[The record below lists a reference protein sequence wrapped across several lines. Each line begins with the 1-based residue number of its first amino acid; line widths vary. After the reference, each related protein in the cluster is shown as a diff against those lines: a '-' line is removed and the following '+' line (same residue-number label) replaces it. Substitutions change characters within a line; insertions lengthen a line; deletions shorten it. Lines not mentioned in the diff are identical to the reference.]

1 MSDTPSLT
9 PPWLAKLN
17 AQHAQA
23 ESAISHTPLETTP
36 SPVQQS
42 NSPTQIEPPI
52 EIEFKTESGSVTTN
66 SPELKSAINV
76 LVSEDIP
83 PGHYNAVI
91 QEDPASGNNVVK
103 PVGVAIQ
110 FDAAAFAQA
119 IGGGSRAEA
128 SAESPVDKVE
138 LNQSFGKLGCDARE
152 LYSQPC
158 NWSGLGTHGSV
169 ELDAD
174 AAKLEAMVGAGADGP
189 TLEDVGLDQEYKEH
203 LLSNPASQF
212 QQEYPLEDGPGEED
226 GPWAPGW
233 AERSGDVSTPH
244 FKVDPLLSDAEI
256 PCMSSD
262 WKPPVHVELPEVV
275 DVESKPLVQPASS
288 VVDYVSADKDQ
299 PVVSEEEY
307 YAAIVA
313 QLRPS
318 NPTEASLIERL
329 RLFQSQY
336 VGLITT
342 PEQAIDHI
350 AQCRRDNNPIGG
362 SEAVELSAQ
371 STSLKHKQYIERR
384 YAPHK
389 LKREAVEAARKGWKD
404 AIAQKEAAMKQW
416 EAFVKWHHDN
426 YAQMKKMPVESFQ
439 SQQGGESD
447 AQSD

>member
-66 SPELKSAINV
+66 SPELQSAINV

-91 QEDPASGNNVVK
+91 QEDHASGNNVVK

-138 LNQSFGKLGCDARE
+138 LNQSFGKLGSDARE

-158 NWSGLGTHGSV
+158 NWSGLGTHGSA

-174 AAKLEAMVGAGADGP
+174 AAKVEAMVGDGAAGP
-189 TLEDVGLDQEYKEH
+189 TLEDVGL
-203 LLSNPASQF
+203 N
-212 QQEYPLEDGPGEED
+212 QEYPLEDGPGEED

-233 AERSGDVSTPH
+233 AERSGDVSTTH
-244 FKVDPLLSDAEI
+244 HKVDPLLSDAEI
-256 PCMSSD
+256 PGMPND

-275 DVESKPLVQPASS
+275 DVGPK
-288 VVDYVSADKDQ
+288 VVEYVSADKDE
-299 PVVSEEEY
+299 PKISEEAY
-307 YAAIVA
+307 YAAIVE
-313 QLRPS
+313 QLAPS
-318 NPTEASLIERL
+318 NPTEAKLIARL

-350 AQCRRDNNPIGG
+350 AQCRRDNVPIGG
-362 SEAVELSAQ
+362 VDAVELSAQ

-389 LKREAVEAARKGWKD
+389 AKREQVELARKGWKD
-404 AIAQKEAAMKQW
+404 AIAQREAALKKW
-416 EAFVKWHHDN
+416 DAFVKWHHDN
-426 YAQMKKMPVESFQ
+426 YNRIKKMPAECFIGI
-439 SQQGGESD
+439 QGEQDGN
-447 AQSD
+447 

>member
-1 MSDTPSLT
+1 MSNPTNPNNPQGSFQ

-17 AQHAQA
+17 AASEQV
-23 ESAISHTPLETTP
+23 EKAISHTP
-36 SPVQQS
+36 
-42 NSPTQIEPPI
+42 I
-52 EIEFKTESGSVTTN
+52 EIETKTETPVENPVQVSL
-66 SPELKSAINV
+66 PE
-76 LVSEDIP
+76 EIP
-83 PGHYNAVI
+83 PGIYDAVI
-91 QEDPASGNNVVK
+91 QSDSAGNNVVK
-103 PVGVAIQ
+103 PVGVRLE
-110 FDAAAFAQA
+110 FNAAEFAQA
-119 IGGGSRAEA
+119 IGRGSRAEA
-128 SAESPVDKVE
+128 DVE
-138 LNQSFGKLGCDARE
+138 
-152 LYSQPC
+152 
-158 NWSGLGTHGSV
+158 
-169 ELDAD
+169 
-174 AAKLEAMVGAGADGP
+174 VGASDAIP
-189 TLEDVGLDQEYKEH
+189 TPDAKSLY
-203 LLSNPASQF
+203 
-212 QQEYPLEDGPGEED
+212 YYDGPGEED

-233 AERSGDVSTPH
+233 AERCGSHGSPELDADATKLEAMAGESAAGPTFGDLQTPH
-244 FKVDPLLSDAEI
+244 FQSVSEAMLPDDQI
-256 PCMSSD
+256 PDMPAD
-262 WKPPVHVELPEVV
+262 WKPPVVVDLPEMV
-275 DVESKPLVQPASS
+275 DVESKPLVQPAST

-389 LKREAVEAARKGWKD
+389 AKREAVEAARNGWKD

-416 EAFVKWHHDN
+416 DAFVKWHHDN
-426 YAQMKKMPVESFQ
+426 YAQLKKTPVECFQ

>member
-1 MSDTPSLT
+1 MSNPNNPNNPQGSFQ

-17 AQHAQA
+17 AASAQA
-23 ESAISHTPLETTP
+23 EQAISHTP
-36 SPVQQS
+36 
-42 NSPTQIEPPI
+42 I
-52 EIEFKTESGSVTTN
+52 EIETKTETPVANPVQVSVQ
-66 SPELKSAINV
+66 E
-76 LVSEDIP
+76 EIP
-83 PGHYNAVI
+83 PGIYDAVI
-91 QEDPASGNNVVK
+91 QSDSAGNNVVK
-103 PVGVAIQ
+103 PVGARLE
-110 FDAAAFAQA
+110 FNAAEFAQA
-119 IGGGSRAEA
+119 IGRGSRAEA
-128 SAESPVDKVE
+128 DVEVGASDAIPTPEGISEDGGLIEFKTVSVDPDYRYAD
-138 LNQSFGKLGCDARE
+138 NSIQSFGKLGAKS
-152 LYSQPC
+152 LY
-158 NWSGLGTHGSV
+158 
-169 ELDAD
+169 
-174 AAKLEAMVGAGADGP
+174 
-189 TLEDVGLDQEYKEH
+189 Y
-203 LLSNPASQF
+203 
-212 QQEYPLEDGPGEED
+212 DGPGEED

-233 AERSGDVSTPH
+233 AERCGSHGSPELDADAAKLEAMAGEGAAGPTFGDLQTPH
-244 FKVDPLLSDAEI
+244 FQSVSEAMLPDDQI
-256 PCMSSD
+256 PGMPTD
-262 WKPPVHVELPEVV
+262 WKPPVVVDLPEVV

-288 VVDYVSADKDQ
+288 VVDYVSEDKDQ

-416 EAFVKWHHDN
+416 DAFVKWHHNN

>member
-1 MSDTPSLT
+1 MSNPTNPNNPQGSFQ

-17 AQHAQA
+17 AASEQV
-23 ESAISHTPLETTP
+23 EKAISHTP
-36 SPVQQS
+36 
-42 NSPTQIEPPI
+42 I
-52 EIEFKTESGSVTTN
+52 EIETKTETPVANPVQVSV
-66 SPELKSAINV
+66 PE
-76 LVSEDIP
+76 EIP
-83 PGHYNAVI
+83 LGIYDAVI
-91 QEDPASGNNVVK
+91 QSDSAGNNVVK
-103 PVGVAIQ
+103 PVGVRLE
-110 FDAAAFAQA
+110 FNAAEFAQA
-119 IGGGSRAEA
+119 IGRGSRGEA
-128 SAESPVDKVE
+128 DVESPVLDEEYKDQLLSKDKVQ
-138 LNQSFGKLGCDARE
+138 LNQEFGLLGQRDCEHVDHGFNKVLNYGGHGDHE
-152 LYSQPC
+152 L
-158 NWSGLGTHGSV
+158 
-169 ELDAD
+169 
-174 AAKLEAMVGAGADGP
+174 
-189 TLEDVGLDQEYKEH
+189 
-203 LLSNPASQF
+203 
-212 QQEYPLEDGPGEED
+212 DGPGEED

-233 AERSGDVSTPH
+233 AERCGSHGSPELDADAAKLEAMAGEGAAGPTFGDLQTPH
-244 FKVDPLLSDAEI
+244 FQSVSEAMFPDDQI
-256 PCMSSD
+256 PGMPTD
-262 WKPPVHVELPEVV
+262 WKPPVVVDLPEVV

-416 EAFVKWHHDN
+416 DAFVKWHHDN

>member
-9 PPWLAKLN
+9 PPWLSKLN

-66 SPELKSAINV
+66 SPELQSAINV

-110 FDAAAFAQA
+110 FDVAAFAQA

-158 NWSGLGTHGSV
+158 NWSGLGTHGSA

-174 AAKLEAMVGAGADGP
+174 AAKVEAMVGAGADGP
-189 TLEDVGLDQEYKEH
+189 TLEDVGL
-203 LLSNPASQF
+203 N
-212 QQEYPLEDGPGEED
+212 QEYPLEDGPGEED

-233 AERSGDVSTPH
+233 EERSGDVSTPH
-244 FKVDPLLSDAEI
+244 HKVDPLLSDAEI
-256 PCMSSD
+256 PGMTND

-275 DVESKPLVQPASS
+275 DVGPK
-288 VVDYVSADKDQ
+288 VVEYVSADKDE
-299 PVVSEEEY
+299 PKISEEAY
-307 YAAIVA
+307 YAAIVE
-313 QLRPS
+313 QLAPS
-318 NPTEASLIERL
+318 NPTEAKLIARL

-350 AQCRRDNNPIGG
+350 AQCRRDNVPIGG
-362 SEAVELSAQ
+362 VDAVELSAQ

-389 LKREAVEAARKGWKD
+389 AKREQVELARKGWKD
-404 AIAQKEAAMKQW
+404 AIAQREAALKEW
-416 EAFVKWHHDN
+416 DSFVKWHHDN
-426 YAQMKKMPVESFQ
+426 YNRIKKMPAECFIGI
-439 SQQGGESD
+439 QGEQDGN
-447 AQSD
+447 

>member
-1 MSDTPSLT
+1 MSNPTNPNNSNAAIL

-17 AQHAQA
+17 AASEQA
-23 ESAISHTPLETTP
+23 EQAISHTQIEIETKTETP
-36 SPVQQS
+36 VANPVQVSVPEEIPPGISDAVIQS
-42 NSPTQIEPPI
+42 NS
-52 EIEFKTESGSVTTN
+52 
-66 SPELKSAINV
+66 
-76 LVSEDIP
+76 
-83 PGHYNAVI
+83 AV
-91 QEDPASGNNVVK
+91 NNVVK
-103 PVGVAIQ
+103 LVGIRLE
-110 FDAAAFAQA
+110 FNAAEFVQA
-119 IGGGSRAEA
+119 IGRGSRGEA
-128 SAESPVDKVE
+128 DVESPVPDEEYKDQLLSKDKVQ
-138 LNQSFGKLGCDARE
+138 LNREFGLLGHCDCE
-152 LYSQPC
+152 HVD
-158 NWSGLGTHGSV
+158 HGFNKTLNYGGHH
-169 ELDAD
+169 ELDED
-174 AAKLEAMVGAGADGP
+174 AAKLEAMVGEGEAGP
-189 TLEDVGLDQEYKEH
+189 T
-203 LLSNPASQF
+203 F
-212 QQEYPLEDGPGEED
+212 
-226 GPWAPGW
+226 
-233 AERSGDVSTPH
+233 GDLQTPH
-244 FKVDPLLSDAEI
+244 FQSVDEAMLPDDQI
-256 PCMSSD
+256 PGMPTD
-262 WKPPVHVELPEVV
+262 WKPPVVVDLPEVV

-426 YAQMKKMPVESFQ
+426 YARLKKMPAESFL
-439 SQQGGESD
+439 SYTGGEE
-447 AQSD
+447 QNGN

>member
-1 MSDTPSLT
+1 MSNPTNPNNPQGSFQ

-17 AQHAQA
+17 AASEQV
-23 ESAISHTPLETTP
+23 EKAISHTP
-36 SPVQQS
+36 
-42 NSPTQIEPPI
+42 I
-52 EIEFKTESGSVTTN
+52 EIETKTETPVANPVQVSV
-66 SPELKSAINV
+66 PE
-76 LVSEDIP
+76 EIP
-83 PGHYNAVI
+83 PGIYDAVI
-91 QEDPASGNNVVK
+91 QSDSAGNNVVK
-103 PVGVAIQ
+103 PVGVRLE
-110 FDAAAFAQA
+110 FNAAEFTQA
-119 IGGGSRAEA
+119 IGRGSRAEA
-128 SAESPVDKVE
+128 DVEVGASDAIPTPDAKSLDYDGPGEEDGSWAPGWAERCGS
-138 LNQSFGKLGCDARE
+138 
-152 LYSQPC
+152 
-158 NWSGLGTHGSV
+158 HGSP

-174 AAKLEAMVGAGADGP
+174 AAKLEAMVGEGAAGP
-189 TLEDVGLDQEYKEH
+189 T
-203 LLSNPASQF
+203 F
-212 QQEYPLEDGPGEED
+212 
-226 GPWAPGW
+226 
-233 AERSGDVSTPH
+233 GDLQTPH
-244 FKVDPLLSDAEI
+244 FQSVSEAMLPDDQI
-256 PCMSSD
+256 PGMPTD
-262 WKPPVHVELPEVV
+262 WKPPIVVDLPEVV

-416 EAFVKWHHDN
+416 DAFVKWHHDN
-426 YAQMKKMPVESFQ
+426 YAQMKKMPVECFQ
-439 SQQGGESD
+439 SKQGGESD

>member
-1 MSDTPSLT
+1 MSNPNNSNNSNATIL

-17 AQHAQA
+17 AASEQA
-23 ESAISHTPLETTP
+23 EQAISHTPIETK
-36 SPVQQS
+36 
-42 NSPTQIEPPI
+42 PPI
-52 EIEFKTESGSVTTN
+52 EIN
-66 SPELKSAINV
+66 SPVTNPIQPH
-76 LVSEDIP
+76 VSVPEEIP
-83 PGHYNAVI
+83 PGIYDAVI
-91 QEDPASGNNVVK
+91 QSDSAGNNVVK
-103 PVGVAIQ
+103 PVGVRLE
-110 FDAAAFAQA
+110 FNAAEFTQA
-119 IGGGSRAEA
+119 IGRGSRGDGDV
-128 SAESPVDKVE
+128 ESPVLDEEYKDHLLSKDKVQ
-138 LNQSFGKLGCDARE
+138 LNQEFGLFGQADLGMDGPGEEDGPWAAGWDVR
-152 LYSQPC
+152 
-158 NWSGLGTHGSV
+158 SGSHGSR

-174 AAKLEAMVGAGADGP
+174 AAKLEALAGEGAAGP
-189 TLEDVGLDQEYKEH
+189 T
-203 LLSNPASQF
+203 F
-212 QQEYPLEDGPGEED
+212 
-226 GPWAPGW
+226 
-233 AERSGDVSTPH
+233 AELQTPH
-244 FKVDPLLSDAEI
+244 FQSVDEAMLPDDQI
-256 PCMSSD
+256 PGMPTD
-262 WKPPVHVELPEVV
+262 WKPPVVVDLPEVV
-275 DVESKPLVQPASS
+275 DSESEPLVQPTSS
-288 VVDYVSADKDQ
+288 VVDYVSADNDQ

-318 NPTEASLIERL
+318 NPTEAKLIERL

>member
-1 MSDTPSLT
+1 MSNPTNPNNPQGSFQ

-17 AQHAQA
+17 AASEQV
-23 ESAISHTPLETTP
+23 EKAISHTPIE
-36 SPVQQS
+36 
-42 NSPTQIEPPI
+42 IEPPI
-52 EIEFKTESGSVTTN
+52 EIN
-66 SPELKSAINV
+66 SPVTNPIQPNV
-76 LVSEDIP
+76 SVPEEIP
-83 PGHYNAVI
+83 PGIYDAVI
-91 QEDPASGNNVVK
+91 QSDSAANNVVK
-103 PVGVAIQ
+103 PVGVRLE
-110 FDAAAFAQA
+110 FNAAEFAQA
-119 IGGGSRAEA
+119 IGRGSRGDGDV
-128 SAESPVDKVE
+128 ESPVLDEEYKDHLLSKDKVQ
-138 LNQSFGKLGCDARE
+138 LNQEFGLLGQAD
-152 LYSQPC
+152 
-158 NWSGLGTHGSV
+158 LGMDGPGEEDGPWAAGWDERCGSHGSP

-174 AAKLEAMVGAGADGP
+174 AAKLEAMAGEGAAGP
-189 TLEDVGLDQEYKEH
+189 T
-203 LLSNPASQF
+203 F
-212 QQEYPLEDGPGEED
+212 
-226 GPWAPGW
+226 
-233 AERSGDVSTPH
+233 GDLQTPH
-244 FKVDPLLSDAEI
+244 FQSVSEAMLPEDQI
-256 PCMSSD
+256 PGMPTD
-262 WKPPVHVELPEVV
+262 WKPPVVVDLPEVV

-389 LKREAVEAARKGWKD
+389 AKREAVEAARKGWKD

-416 EAFVKWHHDN
+416 DNFVKWHHDN

>member
-1 MSDTPSLT
+1 MSNPTNPNNPQGSFQ

-17 AQHAQA
+17 AASEQV
-23 ESAISHTPLETTP
+23 EKAISHTP
-36 SPVQQS
+36 
-42 NSPTQIEPPI
+42 I
-52 EIEFKTESGSVTTN
+52 EIETKTETPVANPVQVSV
-66 SPELKSAINV
+66 PE
-76 LVSEDIP
+76 EIP
-83 PGHYNAVI
+83 PDIYDAVI
-91 QEDPASGNNVVK
+91 QSDSAGNNVVK
-103 PVGVAIQ
+103 PVGVRLE
-110 FDAAAFAQA
+110 FNAAEFAQA
-119 IGGGSRAEA
+119 IGRGSRAEA
-128 SAESPVDKVE
+128 DVEVGES
-138 LNQSFGKLGCDARE
+138 DAI
-152 LYSQPC
+152 P
-158 NWSGLGTHGSV
+158 TP
-169 ELDAD
+169 DA
-174 AAKLEAMVGAGADGP
+174 KSM
-189 TLEDVGLDQEYKEH
+189 YC
-203 LLSNPASQF
+203 
-212 QQEYPLEDGPGEED
+212 DGPGEED

-233 AERSGDVSTPH
+233 AERCGSHGSPELDADAAKLKAMAGEGASGPTFGDLQTPH
-244 FKVDPLLSDAEI
+244 FQSVSEAMLPDDQI
-256 PCMSSD
+256 PGMPTD
-262 WKPPVHVELPEVV
+262 WKPPVVVDLPEVV

-318 NPTEASLIERL
+318 NPTEASLIGRL

-389 LKREAVEAARKGWKD
+389 AKREAVEAARKGWKD

-416 EAFVKWHHDN
+416 DAFVKWHHDN

>member
-1 MSDTPSLT
+1 MSNTPSLT

-42 NSPTQIEPPI
+42 TSPVTPTQIETPI
-52 EIEFKTESGSVTTN
+52 EIEFKTESVSPSVTTQ
-66 SPELKSAINV
+66 SPSAIP
-76 LVSEDIP
+76 VSVPEDIP

-91 QEDPASGNNVVK
+91 QEDPVSGNNVVK

-119 IGGGSRAEA
+119 IGRGSRAEA
-128 SAESPVDKVE
+128 SEESPVDKVE
-138 LNQSFGKLGCDARE
+138 LNRSFGKLGSDARE

-158 NWSGLGTHGSV
+158 NWSGLGTHGSA

-174 AAKLEAMVGAGADGP
+174 AAKLEAMVGDGAAGP
-189 TLEDVGLDQEYKEH
+189 TLEDVGLDPEYKEH
-203 LLSNPASQF
+203 LLSNPGSQF
-212 QQEYPLEDGPGEED
+212 QQEYPLE
-226 GPWAPGW
+226 
-233 AERSGDVSTPH
+233 DVSTPH

-256 PCMSSD
+256 PGMPND
-262 WKPPVHVELPEVV
+262 WKPPVQVELPEVV
-275 DVESKPLVQPASS
+275 DVGPK
-288 VVDYVSADKDQ
+288 VVEYVSADQDEPKI
-299 PVVSEEEY
+299 SEEAY
-307 YAAIVA
+307 YAAIVE
-313 QLRPS
+313 QLAPS
-318 NPTEASLIERL
+318 NPTEAKLIARL

-350 AQCRRDNNPIGG
+350 AQCRRDNVPIGG
-362 SEAVELSAQ
+362 VDAVELSAQ

-389 LKREAVEAARKGWKD
+389 AKKEQVEMARKGWKD
-404 AIAQKEAAMKQW
+404 AIAQREAALKEW
-416 EAFVKWHHDN
+416 DSFVKWHHDN
-426 YAQMKKMPVESFQ
+426 YNRIKKMPVECFIGI
-439 SQQGGESD
+439 QGEGD
-447 AQSD
+447 DTPLV